1 MRGLRI
7 GITLLAVLASMDVH
21 AATFVVTSDDDGGG
35 VCDATHCSLREA
47 IEAANLGP
55 GADTIG
61 FAIPGGGV
69 RTIRPATPLPVVTGP
84 VVIDGYTQQPCSSN
98 PPPCSRPRE
107 PFKPAVLLVDL
118 DGTDVGGSDA
128 GLVLAGGG
136 NTVRGLGISHFG
148 GDGIRLETAG
158 SNRIADNRISLNGR
172 DGVRVLAGTGN
183 AIVSNAIFGNAGLG
197 IDLAGDGVTSNDAD
211 DADVGVNDLQN
222 FPELTS
228 ASPFATGNMLAP
240 QLAIRGVLHGMPH
253 ARVTLDFFANAAC
266 DSSGA
271 GEGERL
277 FPIVLGATTV
287 TIPSSGLVAFQVNA
301 LVPSLVPLDWS
312 YVAATAT
319 DADGNTSEFSSCI
332 AVAPDSEP
340 GPGFHNLRLV
350 SLSAPRHVKL
360 TARALT
366 TTKTIRV
373 VVKNNSAHGEV
384 IPDAAVLADL
394 VRLVPDSLGS
404 CADPVPEIV
413 LPQKF
418 PIVLKPKAT
427 RTVKFNVPFACTN
440 DPAPTTRTAAHDD
453 YRYTA
458 IVNHAAFDGVADG
471 FPDDDVCPRSATA
484 SGDKGCGAKKTGHVL
499 GADVLTDVQVK

>member
-1 MRGLRI
+1 MRGLRN
-7 GITLLAVLASMDVH
+7 GITVLALLAALDAH
-21 AATFVVTSDDDGGG
+21 AATFVVISDDDGGD
-35 VCDATHCSLREA
+35 VCNVAHCSLREA
-47 IEAANLGP
+47 IAAANLNP

-98 PPPCSRPRE
+98 SPPCSHPRE
-107 PFKPAVLLVDL
+107 PGKAAVLLVDL

-128 GLVLAGGG
+128 GLVLTGGD

-148 GDGIRLETAG
+148 GDGIRLEASG
-158 SNRIADNRISLNGR
+158 GNRIADNRISLNGR
-172 DGVRVLAGTGN
+172 DGVRVMAGTGN
-183 AIVSNAIFGNAGLG
+183 AIVSNLIFDNGGLG
-197 IDLAGDGVTSNDAD
+197 IDLAGDGVTPNDAD

-228 ASPFATGNMLAP
+228 ASPLATGNLLPP
-240 QLAIRGVLHGMPH
+240 QLAIRGVLHGTPH
-253 ARVTLDFFANAAC
+253 ARVTLDLFADSAC
-266 DSSGA
+266 DPSGA

-277 FPIVLGATTV
+277 FPLVLGATTV
-287 TIPSSGLVAFQVNA
+287 TIPSAGVVAFSATA
-301 LVPSLVPLDWS
+301 LVPSLSPLDWS

-332 AVAPDSEP
+332 AVAPAAEP
-340 GPGFHNLRLV
+340 GLGFHTLRLV

-360 TARALT
+360 TVRAPT
-366 TTKTIRV
+366 KTKTIRV
-373 VVKNNSAHGEV
+373 VVKNDSAHGEV

-394 VRLVPDSLGS
+394 VRLEPDSLGG
-404 CADPVPEIV
+404 CADPVPALV
-413 LPQKF
+413 LPKKF
-418 PIVLKPKAT
+418 PIVLKSKAT
-427 RTVKFNVPFACTN
+427 RTIKFNVPFACAN
-440 DPAPTTRTAAHDD
+440 DPAATTRTAAHDD

-458 IVNHAAFDGVADG
+458 IVNHAALDGVADG
-471 FPDDDVCPRSATA
+471 APDDDVCPRSPLA
-484 SGDKGCGAKKTGHVL
+484 SGDKGCGAKTGKVL